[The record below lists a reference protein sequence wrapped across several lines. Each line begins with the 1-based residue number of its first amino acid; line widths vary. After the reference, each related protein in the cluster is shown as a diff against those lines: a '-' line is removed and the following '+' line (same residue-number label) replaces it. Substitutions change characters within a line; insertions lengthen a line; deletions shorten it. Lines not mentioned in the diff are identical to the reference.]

1 MNIFLTGGTGFIG
14 HQLTQLLLNQNW
26 EVTALVRN
34 PNSQEAQSIQAAGAH
49 LAYGDVTHRK
59 SMQQAMSGKDV
70 VIHNAGMYKFGIT
83 REEQA
88 SMHIINVQGTENT
101 LGLAIE
107 LGISRVVY
115 ISTILVYGPTG
126 EVIAD
131 ETFQRR
137 APPLS
142 WYERTKTEAHELAVR
157 LQQQGAPIV
166 IACPAGVIGPGDHS
180 GLGYLAR
187 MYVRGLL
194 PPVLFAAN
202 GRRAHVHVVDAAE
215 GILRCVTNGRIGQS
229 YILSDGVL
237 QHRELVEIW
246 KQTPGGIKTTLM
258 WMPDSMAL
266 LFNRM
271 CEPFERLLGLPMV
284 FCREF
289 ALNGFAGWQFT
300 AAKAQ
305 QELGVQFREVE
316 QAWLDTLE
324 AERALVH
331 SN

>member
-1 MNIFLTGGTGFIG
+1 
-14 HQLTQLLLNQNW
+14 
-26 EVTALVRN
+26 
-34 PNSQEAQSIQAAGAH
+34 
-49 LAYGDVTHRK
+49 
-59 SMQQAMSGKDV
+59 MQQAMSGKDV